1 VSTILPFIFVLGV
14 LVFVHELGHFL
25 LARWH
30 GVRVLTFSLGFGPKL
45 FKFTRGDTEYC
56 VSIIPLGGYVKMAG
70 ETPDDDA
77 SPKPDEF
84 FAKSKWQRF
93 QIYLAGPAMNVLA
106 AFLIMIGVY
115 LHGVSEPS
123 YQTSAVEV
131 GRVLEGSSAA
141 KAGIQV
147 GDRVTRIAGYDT
159 PTWAEY
165 QKAMLLAAEREI
177 EVVLVRQGAERT
189 LHFTPDLIK
198 EVHAADLGI
207 RPMLRMRVGTVHP
220 GEPAE
225 KAGLKS
231 GDIVLAVDG
240 APADA
245 EIAVNAFRNN
255 AGKPLTVRVRR
266 DGVEREFVVT
276 PVAKDGPAG
285 SNGRIGVDVRYEQST
300 IQATGLLDAARLSY
314 DKNLDSAGLVFK
326 TLRGLFMGEA
336 SPKQL
341 TGFIGIARA
350 SGAMAAEGAATL
362 FEFMAMLSMNL
373 AILNL
378 LPIPMLD
385 GGHIFIMLL
394 EGVAR
399 RDFSLR
405 VKERLLMVG
414 FALVMT
420 LMVTVIYN
428 DLMRIEWIEKL
439 VPWR

>member
-1 VSTILPFIFVLGV
+1 VSNILPFIFVLGV

-30 GVRVLTFSLGFGPKL
+30 GVRVLVFSLGFGPKL

-70 ETPDDDA
+70 ETPDDDTP
-77 SPKPDEF
+77 PKPDEF

-93 QIYLAGPAMNVLA
+93 QIYLAGPAMNVVA

-115 LHGVSEPS
+115 LNGVSEPS
-123 YQTSAVEV
+123 YQTNPVEV

-141 KAGIQV
+141 KAGIKV
-147 GDRVTRIAGYDT
+147 GDRVTRVAGSET
-159 PTWAEY
+159 PTWAEFE
-165 QKAMLLAAEREI
+165 KAMLLAAGREI
-177 EVVLVRQGAERT
+177 EVVLVRQGNERT
-189 LHFTPDLIK
+189 LNFTPDLIEK
-198 EVHAADLGI
+198 YHAADLGI
-207 RPMLRMRVGTVHP
+207 RPMLHMRIGRVYA
-220 GEPAE
+220 GEPAD

-231 GDIVLAVDG
+231 GDVVLAVNG
-240 APADA
+240 AMSDA
-245 EIAVNAFRNN
+245 ATAVEAFKTNVD
-255 AGKPLTVRVRR
+255 KPLTLRIRSDGAER
-266 DGVEREFVVT
+266 DVVVT
-276 PVAKDGPAG
+276 PVAKDGKA
-285 SNGRIGVDVRYEQST
+285 GRIGVEVGYEQS
-300 IQATGLLDAARLSY
+300 IVRAAGVLDAVRLSY
-314 DKNLDSAGLVFK
+314 EKNLESAGLVFK
-326 TLRGLFMGEA
+326 TLRGLFLGEA

-341 TGFIGIARA
+341 TGFIGIAQA
-350 SGAMAAEGAATL
+350 SGTMAAEGAAAL
-362 FEFMAMLSMNL
+362 FTFMALLSMNL

-405 VKERLLMVG
+405 AKERLLMAG
-414 FALVMT
+414 FVLVMT

>member
-1 VSTILPFIFVLGV
+1 LSSILPFIFVLGV

-56 VSIIPLGGYVKMAG
+56 ISIIPLGGFVKMAG
-70 ETPDDDA
+70 ETPEDDA
-77 SPKPDEF
+77 PPKADEF
-84 FAKSKWQRF
+84 FAKTKWQRF
-93 QIYLAGPAMNVLA
+93 QIYIAGPAMNVLA
-106 AFLIMIGVY
+106 AFLIMVGVY
-115 LHGVSEPS
+115 LYGASEPS
-123 YQTSAVEV
+123 FSRNPVEV
-131 GRVLEGSSAA
+131 GRVLEASSSA
-141 KAGIQV
+141 KAGIKV
-147 GDRVTRIAGYDT
+147 GDRIIRIAGNET
-159 PTWAEY
+159 PTWADYE
-165 QKAMLLAAEREI
+165 KAMMLAAGREI
-177 EVVLVRQGAERT
+177 EVVLVRDGAVQT
-189 LHFTPDLIK
+189 LRFTPDLIEK
-198 EVHAADLGI
+198 YHAADLGV
-207 RPMLRMRVGTVHP
+207 RPMMRMRLGQLEP

-225 KAGLKS
+225 RAGMQV
-231 GDIVLAVDG
+231 GDVILAIDG
-240 APADA
+240 VPMDA
-245 EIAVNAFRNN
+245 ERVLSSIRGSI
-255 AGKPLTVRVRR
+255 GKPLTIRVRR
-266 DGVEREFVVT
+266 GTEEREFTVT
-276 PVAKDGPAG
+276 PIAKDG
-285 SNGRIGVDVRYEQST
+285 NGRIGFAPRAETQTVRAAS
-300 IQATGLLDAARLSY
+300 LLDAVRLSY
-314 DKNLDSAGLVFK
+314 AHNLDSAGLVFK
-326 TLRGLFMGEA
+326 TLRGLFLGQA

-341 TGFIGIARA
+341 TGFIGIAQA
-350 SGAMAAEGAATL
+350 SGAMAAEGAAAL
-362 FEFMAMLSMNL
+362 FMFMAMLSMNL

-394 EGVAR
+394 EGLAR

>member
-1 VSTILPFIFVLGV
+1 MSSILPFIFVLGV

-30 GVRVLTFSLGFGPKL
+30 GVRVLVFSLGFGPKL

-70 ETPDDDA
+70 ETPDDETP
-77 SPKPDEF
+77 PKPDEF

-93 QIYLAGPAMNVLA
+93 QIYIAGPAANVLA
-106 AFLIMIGVY
+106 SFLIMVGVY
-115 LHGVSEPS
+115 LYGASEPS
-123 YQTSAVEV
+123 YQRNPVEV
-131 GRVLEGSSAA
+131 GSVAEGSSAA

-147 GDRVTRIAGYDT
+147 GDRITSIAGTET
-159 PTWAEY
+159 PTWADYE
-165 QKAMLLAAEREI
+165 KAMLLAAGREI
-177 EVVLVRQGAERT
+177 EVGLTRQGTVHT
-189 LHFTPDLIK
+189 LRFTPDLIEK
-198 EVHAADLGI
+198 YHAASLGV
-207 RPMLRMRVGTVHP
+207 RPMIRMRLGTVTP

-225 KAGLKS
+225 QAGLKA
-231 GDIVLAVDG
+231 GDVLLAVDG
-240 APADA
+240 SPADA
-245 EIAVNAFRNN
+245 AIAVNAFKNSV
-255 AGKPLTVRVRR
+255 GKPLTLRVRR
-266 DGVEREFVVT
+266 DGAEREFVVT
-276 PVAKDGPAG
+276 PIARADGT
-285 SNGRIGVDVRYEQST
+285 GRIGVEVRYEQS
-300 IQATGLLDAARLSY
+300 IVQAAGLLDAARLSY
-314 DKNLDSAGLVFK
+314 HHNLDSAGLVFK
-326 TLRGLFMGEA
+326 TLRGLFVGEA

-341 TGFIGIARA
+341 TGFIGIAQA
-350 SGAMAAEGAATL
+350 SGAMAAEGAAAL
-362 FEFMAMLSMNL
+362 FMFMAMLSMNL

-385 GGHIFIMLL
+385 GGHIFIMML
-394 EGVAR
+394 EGLAR

-428 DLMRIEWIEKL
+428 DLMRIDWIENL

>member
-1 VSTILPFIFVLGV
+1 MSNILPFIFVLGV

-30 GVRVLTFSLGFGPKL
+30 GVRVLVFSLGFGPKL

-70 ETPDDDA
+70 ETPDDETPA
-77 SPKPDEF
+77 RPDEF

-93 QIYLAGPAMNVLA
+93 QIYIAGPAMNVLA

-115 LHGVSEPS
+115 LYGVSEPS
-123 YQTSAVEV
+123 YQANPVEV

-147 GDRVTRIAGYDT
+147 GDRVTRVAGNDT

-165 QKAMLLAAEREI
+165 EKAMLLAAGREI
-177 EVVLVRQGAERT
+177 EVVLVRQGSERT
-189 LHFTPDLIK
+189 LRFTPDLIEK
-198 EVHAADLGI
+198 YHAADLGI
-207 RPMLRMRVGTVHP
+207 RPMLYMRVGTVYP

-225 KAGLKS
+225 KAGLKT
-231 GDIVLAVDG
+231 GDVVIAING

-245 EIAVNAFRNN
+245 EAAVKAFRSN
-255 AGKPLTVRVRR
+255 AGKPLTMRIRR
-266 DGVEREFVVT
+266 DGAEREIVVT
-276 PVAKDGPAG
+276 PVAKDG
-285 SNGRIGVDVRYEQST
+285 SNGRIGVDVRYET
-300 IQATGLLDAARLSY
+300 KTVRAAGLLDAVRLSY
-314 DKNLDSAGLVFK
+314 ERNLDSAGLVFK
-326 TLRGLFMGEA
+326 TLRGLFLGEA

-341 TGFIGIARA
+341 TGFIGIAQA
-350 SGAMAAEGAATL
+350 SGTMAAEGAAAL
-362 FEFMAMLSMNL
+362 FTFMAMLSMNL

-405 VKERLLMVG
+405 AKERLLMAG
-414 FALVMT
+414 FVLVMT

-428 DLMRIEWIEKL
+428 DLMRIDWIENL

>member
-1 VSTILPFIFVLGV
+1 VSNILPFIFVLGV

-70 ETPDDDA
+70 ETPEDDNP
-77 SPKPDEF
+77 PKPDEF

-115 LHGVSEPS
+115 LYGASEPS
-123 YQTSAVEV
+123 YQRNPPEV
-131 GRVLEGSSAA
+131 GRVVEGSSAQ
-141 KAGIQV
+141 KAGILV
-147 GDRVTRIAGYDT
+147 GDRLTRIAGYDT
-159 PTWAEY
+159 PTWADYE
-165 QKAMLLAAEREI
+165 KAMLLAAGREI
-177 EVVLVRQGAERT
+177 EVVLVRQGAVRT
-189 LHFTPDLIK
+189 LHFTPDLIEK
-198 EVHAADLGI
+198 YHAADLGV
-207 RPMLRMRVGTVHP
+207 RPMLHMRLGKLYP
-220 GEPAE
+220 GEPAD
-225 KAGLKS
+225 KAGLKT
-231 GDIVLAVDG
+231 GDVVLAVSGVSSDV
-240 APADA
+240 AAAMDA
-245 EIAVNAFRNN
+245 FKSS
-255 AGKPLTVRVRR
+255 AGKPLTLRIRR
-266 DGVEREFVVT
+266 DGVERDVVVT
-276 PVAKDGPAG
+276 PVAKDGKI
-285 SNGRIGVDVRYEQST
+285 GRIGVEVGYEQSMVR
-300 IQATGLLDAARLSY
+300 AAGLLDAARLSY
-314 DKNLDSAGLVFK
+314 HHNVESAGLVFK
-326 TLRGLFMGEA
+326 TLRGLFLGEA

-341 TGFIGIARA
+341 TGFIGIAQA
-350 SGAMAAEGAATL
+350 SGTMAAEGAAAL
-362 FEFMAMLSMNL
+362 FGFMAMLSMNL

-394 EGVAR
+394 EGLAR

-405 VKERLLMVG
+405 VKERLLMAG
-414 FALVMT
+414 FVLVMT

-428 DLMRIEWIEKL
+428 DLMRIDWIQNL

>member
-1 VSTILPFIFVLGV
+1 VSSILPFIFVLGV

-30 GVRVLTFSLGFGPKL
+30 GVRVLVFSLGFGPKL

-70 ETPDDDA
+70 ETPDDETP
-77 SPKPDEF
+77 PKPDEF

-93 QIYLAGPAMNVLA
+93 QIYIAGPAANVLA
-106 AFLIMIGVY
+106 SFLIMVGVY
-115 LHGVSEPS
+115 LYGASEPS
-123 YQTSAVEV
+123 YQRNPVEV
-131 GRVLEGSSAA
+131 GRVLAGSSAA

-147 GDRVTRIAGYDT
+147 GDRITSIAGTET
-159 PTWAEY
+159 PTWADYE
-165 QKAMLLAAEREI
+165 KAMLLAAGREI
-177 EVVLVRQGAERT
+177 EVGLTRQGTVHT
-189 LHFTPDLIK
+189 LRFTPDLIEK
-198 EVHAADLGI
+198 YHAADLGV
-207 RPMLRMRVGTVHP
+207 RPMIRMRLGALEP

-225 KAGLKS
+225 RAGMKT
-231 GDIVLAVDG
+231 GDVIVAIDG
-240 APADA
+240 APVDA
-245 EIAVNAFRNN
+245 ERVLTIIRGSV
-255 AGKPLTVRVRR
+255 GKPITLRVRR
-266 DGVEREFVVT
+266 EGAELDFTVT
-276 PVAKDGPAG
+276 PIAKEG
-285 SNGRIGVDVRYEQST
+285 NGRIGFAPRYETQTVRASS
-300 IQATGLLDAARLSY
+300 IGEAVSLSIAH
-314 DKNLDSAGLVFK
+314 NVDSATLVLK
-326 TLRGLFMGEA
+326 TLRGLFVGEA

-341 TGFIGIARA
+341 TGFIGIAQA
-350 SGAMAAEGAATL
+350 SGAMAAEGAAAL
-362 FEFMAMLSMNL
+362 LMFMAMLSMNL

-385 GGHIFIMLL
+385 GGHIFIMML
-394 EGVAR
+394 EGLAR

-428 DLMRIEWIEKL
+428 DLMRIDWIENL

>member
-1 VSTILPFIFVLGV
+1 LSSILPFIFVLGV

-56 VSIIPLGGYVKMAG
+56 ISIIPLGGFVKMAG
-70 ETPDDDA
+70 ETPEDDTP
-77 SPKPDEF
+77 PKQDEF

-93 QIYLAGPAMNVLA
+93 QIYIAGPAMNVLA

-115 LHGVSEPS
+115 LNGTSEPS
-123 YQTSAVEV
+123 YQRNPVEV
-131 GRVLEGSSAA
+131 GRVLEGSSGA

-147 GDRVTRIAGYDT
+147 GDRLTRVAGNDT
-159 PTWAEY
+159 PTWADYE
-165 QKAMLLAAEREI
+165 KTMLLAAGREI
-177 EVVLVRQGAERT
+177 EVVLTRQGTVQT
-189 LHFTPDLIK
+189 LRFTPDLIEK
-198 EVHAADLGI
+198 YHAADLGV
-207 RPMLRMRVGTVHP
+207 RPMLHMRVGRVYP

-225 KAGLKS
+225 SAGLKT
-231 GDIVLAVDG
+231 GDVILSVNGTSSDRAAAVD
-240 APADA
+240 
-245 EIAVNAFRNN
+245 AFKTNV
-255 AGKPLTVRVRR
+255 GKALTLRIRR
-266 DGVEREFVVT
+266 DGAERVVQVT

-285 SNGRIGVDVRYEQST
+285 RIGVDAGYEQSLVR
-300 IQATGLLDAARLSY
+300 ASGVLDAVRLSY
-314 DKNLDSAGLVFK
+314 YHNLDSAGLVFK
-326 TLRGLFMGEA
+326 TLRGLFLGQA

-341 TGFIGIARA
+341 TGFIGIAQA
-350 SGAMAAEGAATL
+350 SGAMAAEGAAAL
-362 FEFMAMLSMNL
+362 FMFMAMLSMNL

-394 EGVAR
+394 EGLAR

-405 VKERLLMVG
+405 VKERLLMAG
-414 FALVMT
+414 FVLVMT

-428 DLMRIEWIEKL
+428 DLMRIDWIEKL

>member
-1 VSTILPFIFVLGV
+1 VSSILPFIFVLGV

-77 SPKPDEF
+77 PPKPDEF

-93 QIYLAGPAMNVLA
+93 QIYIAGPAMNVVA
-106 AFLIMIGVY
+106 AFLIMVGVY
-115 LHGVSEPS
+115 LNGVSEPS
-123 YQTSAVEV
+123 YQGNPVEV
-131 GRVLEGSSAA
+131 GRVLEKSSAA

-147 GDRVTRIAGYDT
+147 GDRVTRVAGYDT
-159 PTWAEY
+159 PTWADYE
-165 QKAMLLAAEREI
+165 KAMLLAAGREI
-177 EVVLVRQGAERT
+177 EVVLVRQGTERT
-189 LHFTPDLIK
+189 LHFTPDLIEK
-198 EVHAADLGI
+198 YHAADLGV
-207 RPMLRMRVGTVHP
+207 RPMLHMRVGRVHP

-225 KAGLKS
+225 KAGLKT
-231 GDIVLAVDG
+231 GDVILAVNG
-240 APADA
+240 ASSDA
-245 EIAVNAFRNN
+245 ASAVEAFKNGV
-255 AGKPLTVRVRR
+255 GKPLTLRIRR
-266 DGVEREFVVT
+266 AGAERDVVVT
-276 PVAKDGPAG
+276 PVAKERGA
-285 SNGRIGVDVRYEQST
+285 GRIGIDVGYET
-300 IQATGLLDAARLSY
+300 VTVRAAGILDAARLSY
-314 DKNLDSAGLVFK
+314 RHNLDLAGLVFK
-326 TLRGLFMGEA
+326 TLRGLFLGEA

-341 TGFIGIARA
+341 TGFIGIAQA
-350 SGAMAAEGAATL
+350 SGAMAAEGASAL
-362 FEFMAMLSMNL
+362 FGFMAMLSMNL

-394 EGVAR
+394 EGLAR

-405 VKERLLMVG
+405 VKERLLMAG
-414 FALVMT
+414 FVLVMT

-428 DLMRIEWIEKL
+428 DLTRVEWIARL
-439 VPWR
+439 MFWRG